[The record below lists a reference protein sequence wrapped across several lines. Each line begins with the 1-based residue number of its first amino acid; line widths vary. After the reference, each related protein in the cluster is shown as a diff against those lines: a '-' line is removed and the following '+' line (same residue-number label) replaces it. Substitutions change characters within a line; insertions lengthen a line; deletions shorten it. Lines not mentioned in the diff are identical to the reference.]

1 MPGAHALQ
9 WTFEPGV
16 IAGLIC
22 LSVGYALAA
31 TRFRRA
37 MARAG
42 GPPPRWL
49 PPGSMSPE
57 RPGHLAP
64 RQVVCFYLAIL
75 TLAFALLSP
84 LHEMGERYL
93 LTAHMVQHLLVTQ
106 VAAPLLLLGI
116 PGWMLRP
123 LFKLDAVRSLAS
135 RLLIPLP
142 AYILFNIV
150 FVGWHA
156 PWLYDASLRL
166 APLHAVEHGLFLTL
180 ALVTWWPVLGPV
192 PEFPRLPYGAQ
203 VMYLFFQS
211 LPPTILGAIIT
222 LAQVPLYAT
231 YWAAPRLQ
239 PFLGLPTLTP
249 LADQELG
256 GLTMWIPGALG
267 YFLVL
272 SVIWFQWLERR
283 SPRETP
289 PYSNV
294 NPDRA
299 RQARLAS
306 PAPSPSSPSR

>member
-1 MPGAHALQ
+1 MHDPQAIALH

-16 IAGLIC
+16 ISGLFC
-22 LSVGYALAA
+22 LSVAYALGA
-31 TRFRRA
+31 TRWRRA
-37 MARAG
+37 IQRAG
-42 GPPPRWL
+42 GPPPRWM
-49 PPGSMSPE
+49 PPGAMSAE

-64 RQVVCFYLAIL
+64 RQVICFYLGIL
-75 TLAFALLSP
+75 TLALALLSP
-84 LHEMGERYL
+84 LHEAGERYL

-106 VAAPLLLLGI
+106 VAAVLLLLGT

-123 LFKLDAVRSLAS
+123 VFRLRLVRRLAD
-135 RLLIPLP
+135 RLLIPVP
-142 AYILFNIV
+142 AYIVFNLV

-156 PWLYDASLRL
+156 PWLYDASLQF

-180 ALVTWWPVLGPV
+180 ALVTWWPVLGPA
-192 PEFPRLPYGAQ
+192 PEYPRLPYGAQ

-211 LPPTILGAIIT
+211 HPPTIHGAVIT
-222 LAQVPLYAT
+222 LAQVPIYAT

-239 PFLGLPTLTP
+239 LGLGLPTFS
-249 LADQELG
+249 AFDDQQIG

-289 PYSNV
+289 PYTSV

-306 PAPSPSSPSR
+306 PTSPSR

>member
-1 MPGAHALQ
+1 MALH
-9 WTFEPGV
+9 WNFEPGV
-16 IAGLIC
+16 IAGLFC

-37 MARAG
+37 LVRAG

-49 PPGSMSPE
+49 PPGAMSAE

-64 RQVVCFYLAIL
+64 RQVISFYLAVL

-84 LHEMGERYL
+84 LHELGERYL
-93 LTAHMVQHLLVTQ
+93 LTAHMAQHLLVTQ
-106 VAAPLLLLGI
+106 VAAVLLLLGC

-123 LFKLDAVRSLAS
+123 LFRIALVRGLAS

-142 AYILFNIV
+142 AFFVFNLV
-150 FVGWHA
+150 FVAWHA
-156 PWLYDASLRL
+156 PWLYDASLQIP
-166 APLHAVEHGLFLTL
+166 ALHAVEHGLFLTL
-180 ALVTWWPVLGPV
+180 ALVTWWPVLGPA
-192 PEFPRLPYGAQ
+192 PDYPRLPYGAQ

-222 LAQVPLYAT
+222 LAQGPIYPT
-231 YWAAPRLQ
+231 YWAAPRLER
-239 PFLGLPTLTP
+239 FLGLPTLSP
-249 LADQELG
+249 FDDQQIG

-267 YFLVL
+267 YFFVL
-272 SVIWFQWLERR
+272 SVVWFQWLERR

-289 PYSNV
+289 PYTSV

-306 PAPSPSSPSR
+306 PTSPSR